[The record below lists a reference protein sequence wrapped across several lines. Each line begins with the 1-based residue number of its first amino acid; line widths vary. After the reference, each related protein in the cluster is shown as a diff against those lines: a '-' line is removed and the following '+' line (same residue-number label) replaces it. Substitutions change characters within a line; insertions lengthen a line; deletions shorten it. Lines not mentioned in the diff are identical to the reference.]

1 MLRMCTT
8 AVRCC
13 LFYSYKMTRDFSGP
27 LGKNLGFFLKTVGE
41 LLEVFGQVGNMLK
54 EIFWEYVLG
63 SHV

>member
-1 MLRMCTT
+1 
-8 AVRCC
+8 
-13 LFYSYKMTRDFSGP
+13 MTRDFSGP

-63 SHV
+63 SHVEVGIIILKCWLVVKRK